1 MSNSMFTN
9 GTTITSNA
17 FPTGIT
23 LVNPYYTNNGV
34 TMNKKRNFSLSFEET
49 ENGFVLNTTEQ
60 KFNPDYNQYQQ
71 ISKKFVFNDTNELIK
86 SVSDI
91 IRNKQQ

>member
-1 MSNSMFTN
+1 MANATAMSLSNTAVWSN
-9 GTTITSNA
+9 GNTITSIN
-17 FPTGIT
+17 PY
-23 LVNPYYTNNGV
+23 LVNNGA

-71 ISKKFVFNDTNELIK
+71 INKKFVYNDTNELVK
-86 SVSDI
+86 AVSDI
-91 IRNKQQ
+91 IRNK

>member
-1 MSNSMFTN
+1 MSNLIFSSGTSIVGN
-9 GTTITSNA
+9 GCITTAT
-17 FPTGIT
+17 T
-23 LVNPYYTNNGV
+23 NPYLYNNGAA
-34 TMNKKRNFSLSFEET
+34 MNKKRNFSLSFEET
-49 ENGFVLNTTEQ
+49 ENGFVLNTTEN

>member
-1 MSNSMFTN
+1 MSIL

-17 FPTGIT
+17 APTGIT
-23 LVNPYYTNNGV
+23 LVNPYYVNTGV
-34 TMNKKRNFSLSFEET
+34 IMNKKRNFSLAFEET
-49 ENGFVLNTTEQ
+49 ENGFVLNTTEN

-71 ISKKFVFNDTNELIK
+71 ISKKFVYNDTNELVK
-86 SVSDI
+86 AVSDI

>member
-1 MSNSMFTN
+1 MSII

-17 FPTGIT
+17 GPTGIT
-23 LVNPYYTNNGV
+23 FANPYYVNTGV
-34 TMNKKRNFSLSFEET
+34 IMNKKRNFSLAFEET
-49 ENGFVLNTTEQ
+49 ENGFVLNTTEN

-71 ISKKFVFNDTNELIK
+71 ISKKFVYNDTNELVK
-86 SVSDI
+86 AVSDI